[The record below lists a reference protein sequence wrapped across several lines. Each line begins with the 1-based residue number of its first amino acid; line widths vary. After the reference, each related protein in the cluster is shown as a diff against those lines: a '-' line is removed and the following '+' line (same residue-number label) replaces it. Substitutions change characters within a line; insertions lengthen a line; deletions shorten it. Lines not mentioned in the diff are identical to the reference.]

1 MSAVPALTPALCE
14 VKALDGRIFAMLT
27 TYEARVLDFYRQQGR
42 RFGVTVAIINKADS
56 AELASARSEAQ
67 ADEIMKRS
75 NSRVSVSI
83 DPAAESAWA
92 AKVLQ
97 AFYEPSARALAAL
110 ESRFF
115 MRVEPHDGRG
125 DEDTPDLLWL
135 EFTPD
140 DHNSAGVVLS
150 ISPATADRMLW
161 SFSMDEANRYGGWVT
176 LESATGTADE
186 IIARIQDALASQKW
200 RGA

>member
-1 MSAVPALTPALCE
+1 MSDVPAFIPALCE
-14 VKALDGRIFAMLT
+14 VKSLDGRVFAMLT
-27 TYEARVLDFYRQQGR
+27 TYESNVLDLYRQQGR
-42 RFGVTVAIINKADS
+42 KFGVSVAIINEADP
-56 AELASARSEAQ
+56 AEIAMARSEAQ

-83 DPAAESAWA
+83 SPAAESAWA
-92 AKVLQ
+92 ANVLQ
-97 AFYEPSARALAAL
+97 AFYEPSARALAAR

-115 MRVEPHDGRG
+115 MRVEPHDGQS
-125 DEDTPDLLWL
+125 DEYTPDLLWL

-140 DHNSAGVVLS
+140 DHHSAGVVLS

-200 RGA
+200 RVA